1 MQSFGNW
8 CGAAR
13 VVQVHVSCDVNGV
26 APSGDSRRG
35 RAADRAVGKESR
47 REGRAVRDAFSSWH
61 TRRATETLSVQLYRG
76 TPRRD
81 AAVSLASVRGLRVRV
96 VRSGSARARDRACVV
111 SRVWAV
117 ACAIYLRS
125 ALWALS
131 ASALWRRSRAPAP
144 RGPGPRRPGT
154 GDAGQRTLT
163 VTLRSADSQK
173 TVIFSHWAVGTPKGW
188 PDR

>member
-61 TRRATETLSVQLYRG
+61 TRRATETLSA
-76 TPRRD
+76 RR
-81 AAVSLASVRGLRVRV
+81 AAVSRLRGLRVRV